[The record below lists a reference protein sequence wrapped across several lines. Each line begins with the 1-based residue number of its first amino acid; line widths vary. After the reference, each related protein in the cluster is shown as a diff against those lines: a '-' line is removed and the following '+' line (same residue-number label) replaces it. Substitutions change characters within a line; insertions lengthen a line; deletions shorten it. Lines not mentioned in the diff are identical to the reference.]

1 MSDTA
6 VPEKDRDAIRS
17 FTKALLADL
26 QALEEVLARGMIES
40 GVRRLGAEQE
50 AFLVDKSF
58 HPASVAPEV
67 LARLGDEA
75 FTHELARF
83 NLEMNLD
90 PVPLDGAC
98 FQTVQLEIET
108 LLDKV
113 RGAAAEEGADV
124 LLTGILP
131 TLAKADLTLENITPI
146 PRYYALNDA
155 LNRMRGGTPYDLK
168 VVGWDELHVQHDS
181 VMLEACNASCQ
192 FHLQVSA
199 EEFAP
204 FYNAAQAVLAPV
216 LAAAAN
222 SPILFGKRLWAET
235 RIALFQQSLDTRDTS
250 VHQREMLPR
259 VRFGEHWVEGS
270 VVELF
275 QEDIARFRVLLAGEV
290 EEDPLATLAEGG
302 VPSLKALQFFNGT
315 VYRWNRPC
323 YGVMGGEPHLRI
335 ESRVLPSGPTVLD
348 EVANGAFWAGLVLG
362 VPEEFGDVTQ
372 RMDFD
377 EARSNFIAA
386 ARLGLNAGFE
396 WFDGEAI
403 DARTLILD
411 RLLPIAERSLVSAGV
426 DEDDVGKY
434 LGVIRDRVASGQN
447 GTVWALRSVANLKGK
462 GTRSERLA
470 AIAATALRLQKEGLP
485 VHEWEPAT
493 LTEAGGWQQ
502 TFLRVGQYMNRTL
515 FTVGEDE
522 LVEMAAF
529 LMDRKQIRHVLVED
543 ERHRLVGLLTYR
555 GILRM
560 MAESPGKGIPQDVQV
575 REVMVSDPVTVSP
588 DTLTVDAIELM
599 REKGLSCLPVV
610 KEDRLVGMVS
620 EREFLPIAYQ
630 LLNEKLGQ
638 E

>member
-1 MSDTA
+1 MSETSA
-6 VPEKDRDAIRS
+6 PDRNPDAFRS

-26 QALEEVLARGMIES
+26 QALEEVLARGLIET
-40 GVRRLGAEQE
+40 GVRRIGAEQE
-50 AFLVDKSF
+50 AFLVDRSF
-58 HPASVAPEV
+58 HPAPVAPEV
-67 LARLGDEA
+67 IDRLDDPA
-75 FTHELARF
+75 FTHELGRF
-83 NLEMNLD
+83 NLEMNLS
-90 PVPLDGAC
+90 PVSLAGPSLRTL
-98 FQTVQLEIET
+98 QEEIER
-108 LLDKV
+108 LLEKA
-113 RGAAAEEGADV
+113 REAAAEEGADV
-124 LLTGILP
+124 LLAGILP
-131 TLAKADLTLENITPI
+131 TIAKSDLSLENITPK
-146 PRYYALNDA
+146 PRYFALNDA

-168 VVGWDELHVQHDS
+168 VVGWDEIHVQHDS

-199 EEFAP
+199 DEFAP

-222 SPILFGKRLWAET
+222 SPLLFGKRLWAET

-259 VRFGEHWVEGS
+259 VRFGEHWVDGS

-275 QEDIARFRVLLAGEV
+275 QEDIARFRVLLAGEI
-290 EEDPLATLAEGG
+290 EEDPLSTLQEGG
-302 VPSLKALQFFNGT
+302 IPSLKALQFFNGT

-323 YGVMGGEPHLRI
+323 YGVMNGKPHLRI
-335 ESRVLPSGPTVLD
+335 ESRVLPSGPTVRD
-348 EVANGAFWAGLVLG
+348 EVANGAFWTGLVLAA
-362 VPEEFGDVTQ
+362 PEEIGDVTD

-396 WFDGEAI
+396 WFDGEAV
-403 DARTLILD
+403 DARTLILQ
-411 RLLPIAERSLVSAGV
+411 RLLPMAERGLKGAGV
-426 DEDDVGKY
+426 DHGDADTY
-434 LGVIRDRVASGQN
+434 LGVIRDRVESGQN

-470 AIAATALRLQKEGLP
+470 AIAANALRQQKEGRP
-485 VHEWEPAT
+485 VHEWDPAD

-502 TFLRVGQYMNRTL
+502 TFVRVGQYMKTTL

-529 LMDRKQIRHVLVED
+529 LMDRKKIRHVPVED
-543 ERHRLVGLLTYR
+543 TQHHLVGLLSYR
-555 GILRM
+555 EILRM

-575 REVMVSDPVTVSP
+575 RDVMDPDPICVEP
-588 DTLTVDAIELM
+588 DTPTVDAIELM
-599 REKGLSCLPVV
+599 REKQISCLPVL
-610 KEDRLVGMVS
+610 KDGRLVGLVS
-620 EREFLPIAYQ
+620 ERDFLPIAYE
-630 LLNEKLGQ
+630 LLKEKLGQ